1 MKIIKTLN
9 NNFALALDNAGNQM
23 IVSGKGIGFGKVPR
37 EVEDLSVINRSYYD
51 VDDIYVSMIN
61 DIPEQIINIS
71 SEIVDHARNIIDNP
85 ISSNIV
91 FTLADH
97 INFAVERYQ
106 KNLNIHLTILYDIQ
120 NLFDKEMCVGKYA
133 IDLLWKKMNIYLP
146 KEEAAYV
153 ALHFINAEAQSSSVK
168 SSNCNEKIIEDIVRI
183 IEEENQIH
191 IDKTGFNYS
200 RFASHMQYLLKRTEK
215 KEMIQSVNAE
225 LYREIKNLYPNII
238 TCVEKVSS
246 YLQHTIKTNLPDEE
260 KMYLALHI
268 NRLCS
273 REDSN
278 H

>member
-106 KNLNIHLTILYDIQ
+106 KNLNIHLPILYDIQ